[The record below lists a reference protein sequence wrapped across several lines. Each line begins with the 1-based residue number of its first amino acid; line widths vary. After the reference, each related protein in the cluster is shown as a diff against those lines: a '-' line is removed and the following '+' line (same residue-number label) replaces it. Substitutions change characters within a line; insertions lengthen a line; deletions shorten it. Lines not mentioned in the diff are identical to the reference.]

1 VTGADLTISPGTCV
15 RCGCSALMHD
25 GGPLRGGKLTW
36 RVVDIFGE
44 VQAGSMVACKE
55 YLGLP
60 PLTPELTL
68 DDIDAHLKTL
78 GLRSRA
84 SWRGGE
90 WTVQLTARKEEHQKN
105 VGRRAFGRAALI
117 EEAFARAL
125 EEWEKAP

>member
-1 VTGADLTISPGTCV
+1 MTMAANPACQ
-15 RCGCSALMHD
+15 RCGLWQRPCACSN
-25 GGPLRGGKLTW
+25 
-36 RVVDIFGE
+36 FGE
-44 VQAGSMVACKE
+44 AHIGA
-55 YLGLP
+55 L

-90 WTVQLTARKEEHQKN
+90 WTVQLTARREEHQKN

-125 EEWEKAP
+125 EEWEKTL